1 MTEIIEFAILAFS
14 ALFVIIDP
22 VGVVPLFLAL
32 TPGASLRR
40 RREMAL
46 RACIVAW
53 VLLTVFALF
62 GSFIFQ
68 ALGITL
74 SAFKVA
80 GGLLLLLTA
89 IDQLRAQPTRTRTTD
104 EEQRESA
111 TKDDI
116 SIVPLAIPL
125 LAGPGSIATA
135 MMLTSRAQTPFQA
148 GIVLIAITV
157 TVLSAFI
164 ALSLGD
170 RLNRLLGKNGEMIAE
185 RVVGLVLAAIAV
197 QFMLDGIKE
206 ALAG

>member
-135 MMLTSRAQTPFQA
+135 MMLTSRAQTPIQA

-157 TVLSAFI
+157 TVLIAFI

>member
-1 MTEIIEFAILAFS
+1 MTQLIEFAILAFS
-14 ALFVIIDP
+14 AFFVIIDP

-53 VLLTVFALF
+53 VLLTVFSLF

-135 MMLTSRAQTPFQA
+135 MMLTSRAETPLQA
-148 GIVLIAITV
+148 GVVLIAITV
-157 TVLSAFI
+157 TITLAYI

-170 RLNRLLGKNGEMIAE
+170 RLTRLLGKNGEMIAE

-197 QFMLDGIKE
+197 QFVLDGIKE